1 MKNFLYNIAPAV
13 VAVLLAAALVGLI
26 ALCIN
31 GMYAEEARWAE
42 FAAAHDCKVTGRM
55 SGDVVSG
62 TSSNG
67 SVIVASTPDKTAYT
81 CNDGVT
87 YWR

>member
-1 MKNFLYNIAPAV
+1 MKNFWYRHSEAVIAA
-13 VAVLLAAALVGLI
+13 LFGLAAAAALALVVYAAI
-26 ALCIN
+26 AESRQW
-31 GMYAEEARWAE
+31 EE
-42 FAAAHDCKVTGRM
+42 FSAAHDCKVTGRM

-62 TSSNG
+62 VSSNG
-67 SVIVASTPDKTAYT
+67 SAVTAVTPDKTAYT